1 MARVDPDRPDNT
13 DRPVVERPS
22 RTEVGASAHSPYDS
36 HEDDDGE
43 VIVVG
48 QDRKPTLPAGIWILL
63 TCALATIAAVGLREL
78 QSIIGPA
85 FLSLTLVLTIRPLHR
100 WMVRHRVPMWISA
113 IVTMVLLLG
122 LFLGFIGIMIV
133 AFIPLP
139 SVLEGYQDKFREYT
153 NNVIEFAAE
162 QGLDTTTINEM
173 FSNID
178 YSTIV
183 STAWSAF
190 NQITSITGVLVVI
203 ILAIFFIVIDT
214 LRMDARSSIVQ
225 RAAPEFHEALSG
237 FEGRVRQYWLV
248 STIFGLIVAVFD
260 WIALEIMGIPLAL
273 AWAVVSF
280 LTNYIPNVGF
290 VLGLIPPA
298 LLGLLE
304 GGWQLM
310 LWVIVAYSLINFIIQ
325 SLLQPKFTA
334 DAVGLSASV
343 TFLSLMAWGT
353 IIGALGAILAV
364 PLTLFFKA
372 ILIDS
377 SRQTRWI
384 DAFLTSESD
393 ARRKQESGQYDVSYE
408 SPDPWGGLQT
418 AVVRVARGIRKPLWT
433 HREDESQ
440 ETKPRRRRGLRGRRA
455 AAKHNGST
463 RAIRAPR
470 SAASPADSATTASSP
485 ASPEA
490 QPPNA

>member
-1 MARVDPDRPDNT
+1 MAQED
-13 DRPVVERPS
+13 
-22 RTEVGASAHSPYDS
+22 EVKGNFGTAGSTASADTAGSTLDREGDRSTSRHL
-36 HEDDDGE
+36 EDDDGE

-48 QDRKPTLPAGIWILL
+48 QDRKPTLPTGIWILL
-63 TCALATIAAVGLREL
+63 TCALATVSAFGLREL

-113 IVTMVLLLG
+113 LVTMVLLIG

-139 SVLEGYQDKFREYT
+139 SVLEGYQGQFREYT
-153 NNVIEFAAE
+153 DNLIQFAAE
-162 QGLDTTTINEM
+162 RGFDTTTINEVI
-173 FSNID
+173 SNID

-190 NQITSITGVLVVI
+190 NQITSITGILAVI

-214 LRMDARSSIVQ
+214 LRMDSRSSIVQ

-248 STIFGLIVAVFD
+248 STIFGLIVAVLD

-372 ILIDS
+372 ILVDS

-384 DAFLTSESD
+384 DAFFTSETD
-393 ARRKQESGQYDVSYE
+393 ARKKQESGQYDVTYE

-433 HREDESQ
+433 HRDEES
-440 ETKPRRRRGLRGRRA
+440 EEAKPKRRRRLRGRRNA
-455 AAKHNGST
+455 RTARTA
-463 RAIRAPR
+463 R
-470 SAASPADSATTASSP
+470 SAASPATTSSKG
-485 ASPEA
+485 ASPTHPDAEA
-490 QPPNA
+490 PNV